1 LGRNDVK
8 RNTIEKMNISPL
20 EHKRIRNINYIMDD
34 LHDSVNNIYELLV
47 DQEYSELKGEVSK
60 IVSKLKTI
68 TDSLEDDI

>member
-1 LGRNDVK
+1 
-8 RNTIEKMNISPL
+8 MNISPL
-20 EHKRIRNINYIMDD
+20 EQKRIRNINYIMDD
-34 LHDSVNNIYELLV
+34 LHDSVNNIYELLI